1 MPDKSRT
8 KKTGASSDS
17 NPTESTETGG
27 SPTFEEALTR
37 LEEIIEQ
44 LEKPDLTLDRSLEFF
59 EKGIVLIRTCD
70 AHLKKAQG
78 KVAELLKGENGE
90 FAEKVLGITLE
101 SFIAKDTS
109 DE

>member
-1 MPDKSRT
+1 MPEKQKM
-8 KKTGASSDS
+8 KKNSENFAGA
-17 NPTESTETGG
+17 
-27 SPTFEEALTR
+27 SPTFEGALAE

-44 LEKPDLTLDRSLEFF
+44 LEKPDLTLDKSLELF
-59 EKGIVLIRTCD
+59 EKGILLIRTCD

-90 FAEKVLGITLE
+90 FAERVLGITLE
-101 SFIAKDTS
+101 SFISKDES